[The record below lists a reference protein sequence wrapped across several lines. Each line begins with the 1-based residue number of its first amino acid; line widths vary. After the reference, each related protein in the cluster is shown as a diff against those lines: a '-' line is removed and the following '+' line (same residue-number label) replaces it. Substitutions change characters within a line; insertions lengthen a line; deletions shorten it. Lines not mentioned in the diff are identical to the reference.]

1 LKESLIKITRILV
14 GSFLLL
20 VLLSFTFPIQAGQ
33 AQGPHFHTTQPPA
46 TTAKGG
52 PRMQVNAGFE
62 TRYRDGNWVPVQVA
76 LHNDGP
82 DFSGTLSINAST
94 DNGLYSGSRNVSTP
108 SHYQVPI
115 TLANGAQKQI
125 TIYVPIYFDVQSVVV
140 RLLDSSGNIVSSQD
154 GVLNPLNFGDTL
166 VGVLSDQSAG
176 FGPLNAV
183 SLPNQGNS
191 VIVEFL
197 NASTMPAI
205 AAVLKNFDII
215 ILDNFTTSSLSAAQ
229 LTALQIWVNQGGAL
243 IMVGGPEWHRTLA
256 TLPAGLLPVAVNG
269 TTTLAAGAHLLP
281 LGGPNAG
288 RLGQSGVADTVQA
301 SVTASSAILQGDPGK
316 SEIVLASGTTP
327 LITQTNVG
335 QGTVCYLAFDPT
347 LEPIVGWPGAS
358 ALWKGLLFRS
368 LGDQLLSN
376 PNSYPGPGYYGGPG
390 QSLLASRMSGLL
402 QSLLPNTIPSPWT
415 LAILLVGYILVL
427 GPIRLLVLRRL
438 KRRDWSWRIVLSS
451 IVIFSGLAYG
461 LAIEEKGTSIV
472 SNSVSVVQ
480 LSQDGSPAHIT
491 TYLGVFAPN
500 QGDFQVYIPGNGL
513 VQPSPDTY
521 YSYYAIGRSNS
532 GNQSPTIVT
541 PIKNGTSVNLQ
552 GVEFGTL
559 HSILS
564 DQDRPVQE
572 GLISHL
578 AINNGTLVGTVTNT
592 LNYALSDAYV
602 LMPYNVLSLGRLA
615 AGQTKQVTLPLNNS
629 TSTPGETL
637 ADLIV
642 QNSGSAYPYGV
653 YPFNSGPQRLTEQ
666 QRHLTILMALDGQ
679 EYFGNPGIGPIKP
692 ILPILPVPIN
702 SALGTSNI
710 FVTGG
715 GITISSLVSSSGSL
729 PSVSF
734 SGVGPYLPM
743 TGDNDPLLVPG
754 SAATLIGWAEKPF
767 MNGVTINGISPTGLH
782 ETLVQAPL
790 TVNLSGILNLPPY
803 FISGHLI
810 DVEGNNVQAQFPG
823 IYAMTTGSMT
833 FEFAIPSQPDLQVS
847 GLTITEPPNAYQ
859 PGLGAV
865 AANGS
870 PLPLRLYN
878 WHTGAWDAVSLQQS
892 AFTTTNVAAYIGPG
906 GRVLLQL
913 ANQDSSLGTL
923 IFSTPSLNLQGV
935 ALGP

>member
-1 LKESLIKITRILV
+1 
-14 GSFLLL
+14 
-20 VLLSFTFPIQAGQ
+20 
-33 AQGPHFHTTQPPA
+33 
-46 TTAKGG
+46 
-52 PRMQVNAGFE
+52 MQVNAGFE
-62 TRYRDGNWVPVQVA
+62 TRYRDGNWVPVQIA

-94 DNGLYSGSRNVSTP
+94 DNGAFIGSGSVRTP
-108 SHYQVPI
+108 SHYQLPI
-115 TLANGAQKQI
+115 TLANGAQKQV
-125 TIYVPIYFDVQSVVV
+125 TIYVPIYFDVQNVVV
-140 RLLDSSGNIVSSQD
+140 RLLDSSSNIVSSQD

-183 SLPNQGNS
+183 SLPNQGSS

-229 LTALQIWVNQGGAL
+229 LTALQTWVDQGGAL
-243 IMVGGPEWHRTLA
+243 IMVGGPEWHRTFA
-256 TLPAGLLPVAVNG
+256 ALPTGLLPVEVIG
-269 TTTLAAGAHLLP
+269 TTTLAAGSHLLP

-288 RLGQSGVADTVQA
+288 RLGQSGVADTVKA
-301 SVTASSAILQGDPGK
+301 SVTASSAILRGDPSK

-347 LEPIVGWPGAS
+347 LEPIVGWSGAS
-358 ALWKGLLFRS
+358 VLWKGLLFRS

-402 QSLLPNTIPSPWT
+402 QSLLPNTIPSPWI

-438 KRRDWSWRIVLSS
+438 KRRDWSWRIILGS

-461 LAIEEKGTSIV
+461 LAIEEKGISIV

-521 YSYYAIGRSNS
+521 YSYYSIGPSNA
-532 GNQSPTIVT
+532 GDQSPTIVT
-541 PIKNGTSVNLQ
+541 PIQNGTSVNLQ

-564 DQDRPVQE
+564 DQDRPVRE

-602 LMPYNVLSLGRLA
+602 LMPYNVLSLGQLA
-615 AGQTKQVTLPLNNS
+615 AGQTKEVTLQLNNS

-642 QNSGSAYPYGV
+642 QSSGSAYPYGV
-653 YPFNSGPQRLTEQ
+653 YPFDSVPRRLTEQ
-666 QRHLTILMALDGQ
+666 QRHLAILMALDGQ
-679 EYFGNPGIGPIKP
+679 EYFGNPGIRPV
-692 ILPILPVPIN
+692 LPILPVPIN
-702 SALGTSNI
+702 SAQGTSNI
-710 FVTGG
+710 FLTGS

-729 PSVSF
+729 PSLSF
-734 SGVGPYLPM
+734 SGAGPYIPM
-743 TGDNDPLLVPG
+743 TGANDPLLVPG
-754 SAATLIGWAEKPF
+754 SAATLIGWAAKPF
-767 MNGVTINGISPTGLH
+767 TDGVTINGISPIGLH
-782 ETLVQAPL
+782 ETLVQVPL
-790 TVNLSGILNLPPY
+790 TVNHTRALNLPPN
-803 FISGHLI
+803 FISGH
-810 DVEGNNVQAQFPG
+810 
-823 IYAMTTGSMT
+823 
-833 FEFAIPSQPDLQVS
+833 
-847 GLTITEPPNAYQ
+847 
-859 PGLGAV
+859 
-865 AANGS
+865 
-870 PLPLRLYN
+870 
-878 WHTGAWDAVSLQQS
+878 
-892 AFTTTNVAAYIGPG
+892 
-906 GRVLLQL
+906 
-913 ANQDSSLGTL
+913 
-923 IFSTPSLNLQGV
+923 
-935 ALGP
+935 